1 MGPCRYTFRRTAATR
16 RYHQSFWTG
25 AFSVFT
31 PVRANGAHS
40 GGLILPSA
48 CSLSLRRSIKRTG
61 GTSYAVV
68 IRNTRRFAL
77 HKSRTYLKAC
87 VLSRRAPSPS
97 GRGVFREAGVRRRRV
112 FRSRNKRISVV
123 RSKPSRWYI
132 GSPNG
137 DAWRG

>member
-1 MGPCRYTFRRTAATR
+1 PRNSAARGDVPMGPCRYTFRRTAATR

-48 CSLSLRRSIKRTG
+48 WSFSLSRSIKRTG

-77 HKSRTYLKAC
+77 HKSKSYLKAC
-87 VLSRRAPSPS
+87 VLSRRAQSSCTP
-97 GRGVFREAGVRRRRV
+97 RR
-112 FRSRNKRISVV
+112 FPGGGSARSTLPPLKE
-123 RSKPSRWYI
+123 
-132 GSPNG
+132 
-137 DAWRG
+137 